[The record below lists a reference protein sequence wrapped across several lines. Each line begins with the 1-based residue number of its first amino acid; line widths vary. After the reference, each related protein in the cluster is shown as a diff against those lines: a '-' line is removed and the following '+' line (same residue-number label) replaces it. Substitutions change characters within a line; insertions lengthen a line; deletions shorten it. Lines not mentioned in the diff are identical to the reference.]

1 MDDFDYAS
9 LSDRTVTLVL
19 PRDFAGQLT
28 DGLSVLMEQWDATAE
43 YHEHGQT
50 TGEPIIIREANDA
63 DEAIWIANFYR
74 AIQTLILEQIEA
86 QS

>member
-1 MDDFDYAS
+1 MVDFDYAS

-19 PRDFAGQLT
+19 PRDFAGQIV
-28 DGLSVLMEQWDATAE
+28 DGLSVLIEQWDATAE

-50 TGEPIIIREANDA
+50 TGEPIIIREAKDA
-63 DEAIWIANFYR
+63 NEAIWIANFYR
-74 AIQTLILEQIEA
+74 AIRGSILEQIEA